1 MNDCDPVKLSI
12 DIFCTCISDPMPGID
27 LRHVLMLSRLLAPYV
42 YALIDMS
49 QRDPP
54 SR

>member
-1 MNDCDPVKLSI
+1 MNDSCLVKLDI
-12 DIFCTCISDPMPGID
+12 DILCNCISDPMPGID

-49 QRDPP
+49 QSDPP